1 MTNKLELPSNLI
13 NKEINITLIGCG
25 GTGSHIGVCELTQL
39 DSTIKA
45 LGGKGIMVTMVDG
58 SDVTTANL
66 SRQRFF
72 PHQVGSNKAEALTFI
87 ANNFYQKEWQCV
99 PQNLDPSTLTRH
111 PCITGADIIITAVDS
126 ASFRYQLHQATKDYP
141 LRNKLWLDCGNDDVS
156 GQVICGEMGCN
167 RTVPC
172 VTDLFD
178 YSTIEDESAAKSCS
192 AEESIARQ
200 TLGVNATAARHASQ
214 LLWNII
220 RFGETDIHGVFFN
233 CLEMTSNPL
242 SVCEEEWAI
251 YGYTPT
257 K

>member
-1 MTNKLELPSNLI
+1 MTNKLELPSKLI
-13 NKEINITLIGCG
+13 DKKINITLIGCG
-25 GTGSHIGVCELTQL
+25 GTGSFIGVNELTQL
-39 DSTIKA
+39 DTTLKA
-45 LGGKGIMVTMVDG
+45 LGGMGIKVTMVDG
-58 SDVTTANL
+58 SNVTTANL

-87 ANNFYQKEWQCV
+87 ANNFYQKEWVAV
-99 PQNLDPSTLTRH
+99 PYNLDPSEFTRH
-111 PCITGADIIITAVDS
+111 SCIMKADIIITAVDS
-126 ASFRYQLHQATKDYP
+126 ASFRYQLHQATENYP
-141 LRNKLWLDCGNDDVS
+141 FESKLWLDCGNDDIS
-156 GQVICGEMGCN
+156 GQVIIGQMGRY

-214 LLWNII
+214 LLWNLI

-242 SVCEEEWAI
+242 SVSEDEWAI
-251 YGYTPT
+251 YGYTPQ
-257 K
+257 